1 MRGEA
6 RKWVLQG
13 NSDYSQNKQEKEPR
27 QSGECPGSALKCCPG
42 SICKIFGSIIS
53 FLTLLFF
60 PLAFFF
66 LLLFFPS
73 IFFLPLLLALFSQSF
88 SAHHHIKIVHFCN
101 KNFLKIAK
109 KQKYYTFI
117 GKQKNHRK
125 TVHKKCK
132 MLDFLNEYFKST
144 FLNILNKL
152 K

>member
-1 MRGEA
+1 MSWFST
-6 RKWVLQG
+6 KVLPRI
-13 NSDYSQNKQEKEPR
+13 NMQNFQEYYFF
-27 QSGECPGSALKCCPG
+27 SYFAFLSL
-42 SICKIFGSIIS
+42 SLFFS
-53 FLTLLFF
+53 FTFF
-60 PLAFFF
+60 PLYLLSSSLHPFLS
-66 LLLFFPS
+66 LLLT
-73 IFFLPLLLALFSQSF
+73 LFSQSF